1 MRTKLLLILCLLLPA
16 AVPAA
21 EVDSANADK
30 IRGSLKVLLPD
41 LEPDEIR
48 ATPVDNLYEVTFGT
62 RLVYITAD
70 GRFLFQGKLIDLE
83 TRTGITEQR
92 LSELKLAALAEVG
105 EDQMVIY
112 GPEDAKYTIT
122 VFTDIDCGFCRKLHA
137 EMAKYN
143 EEGIRIR
150 YLFYP
155 RAGIGSG
162 SYDKAVSV
170 WCADDRHAAMDQAKA
185 GKEVPRKTC
194 DNPVAAHHAL
204 GQAMSVQGTP
214 ALVLDDGEMLPGY
227 VPPDRL
233 RRALDMR
240 LQKTGG

>member
-1 MRTKLLLILCLLLPA
+1 MKTKLLFVFLLLLPA
-16 AVPAA
+16 AALSAELDPAA
-21 EVDSANADK
+21 ADR
-30 IRGSLKVLLPD
+30 IRSSLKVLLPG
-41 LEPDEIR
+41 LTPDEIR

-62 RLVYITAD
+62 RLVYLTAD

-83 TRTGITEQR
+83 TRTEITEQR
-92 LSELKLAALAEVG
+92 LSELKLAALSEVG

-112 GPEDAKYTIT
+112 GPDDARHTVT

-137 EMAKYN
+137 EMGQYN
-143 EEGIRIR
+143 EQGIRIR

-155 RAGIGSG
+155 RAGIGSD
-162 SYDKAVSV
+162 SFDKAVSV

-185 GKEVPRKTC
+185 GQQIPRKTC
-194 DNPVAAHHAL
+194 DNPVAEHHAL
-204 GQAMSVQGTP
+204 GQAMRVQGTP

-227 VPPDRL
+227 VPADRL

-240 LQKTGG
+240 GQQSGG